1 MHIAIFWNGAFEK
14 EFLQNDR
21 AIAGGYIAKSVHQRM
36 RQKKRLHRMQDNG
49 TRFGD
54 ALQELRITRCNCSQ
68 CIPVCVGGWDALQE
82 LWITRCIGELP
93 LQRCIRTVSVCR
105 TKEEGLS
112 GFWGETL
119 MLEIFWFSAKSP
131 FYFFIFCPLPTLK
144 FTLSGGKI
152 FLKFNDIFCYKR

>member
-82 LWITRCIGELP
+82 LWITRCIARLP

-105 TKEEGLS
+105 TPWRGWVD
-112 GFWGETL
+112 GWGEIL
-119 MLEIFWFSAKSP
+119 CSRH
-131 FYFFIFCPLPTLK
+131 
-144 FTLSGGKI
+144 
-152 FLKFNDIFCYKR
+152 FLFLTNYKNSNKQIIATFVTIICLLYIKL